1 MLRLLVRPLAAPN
14 QIPDRP
20 SAALREPRSE
30 LLRGPMRPKKVILC
44 VDDNE
49 QSLSIR
55 KFMLETRG
63 YRVLIAGSGREAI
76 DAFQQAGAVDL
87 VLADLLMPEMDGAEV
102 IRVLKELT
110 PETPM
115 ILISGKVK
123 MYEKGTRADMFLP
136 KGTYPAVELLDKIR
150 LLLVKKRGPKKTAP
164 PDFTTVQDPP
174 VRHIAAS

>member
-1 MLRLLVRPLAAPN
+1 
-14 QIPDRP
+14 
-20 SAALREPRSE
+20 
-30 LLRGPMRPKKVILC
+30 MRPKKVILC

-63 YRVLIAGSGREAI
+63 YRVLIASSGREAI
-76 DAFQQAGAVDL
+76 DVFQQAGAVDL

-110 PETPM
+110 PDTPM

-123 MYEKGTRADMFLP
+123 MYEKGTCADMFLP

-164 PDFTTVQDPP
+164 PDFPTVQEQP